1 MRIQVNSDATVK
13 GDLRVVSFVRHEID
27 RILARFTD
35 RLTRVEVH
43 LSDLNAA
50 KSGAADKR
58 CVVEARPT
66 QTRPL
71 TTTATARRLDAAIGQ
86 ALRKMQRLLA
96 SFYGRR
102 AAVGP
107 RPARRQAAAKAP
119 ATGSAKAAEKPA
131 AKRAARPAAQAK
143 AAASPRAAEP
153 AASARGAKKLPIH
166 QGRRKAWPT
175 R

>member
-1 MRIQVNSDATVK
+1 MRVQVNSDNTVT
-13 GDLRVVSFVRHEID
+13 GDLRVVRFVRDETG

-58 CVVEARPT
+58 CVIEARPA
-66 QTRPL
+66 QARPL

-96 SFYGRR
+96 SFYGRQGR
-102 AAVGP
+102 GATGTSSP
-107 RPARRQAAAKAP
+107 RRKAAANQ
-119 ATGSAKAAEKPA
+119 ATPRAKVVKKPA
-131 AKRAARPAAQAK
+131 AKRAARPATK
-143 AAASPRAAEP
+143 AAVTPKAAQ
-153 AASARGAKKLPIH
+153 SAVSGRGAKKIPIH
-166 QGRRKAWPT
+166 QARRKAWPT

>member
-58 CVVEARPT
+58 CVVEARPAVA
-66 QTRPL
+66 RPL

-86 ALRKMQRLLA
+86 ALRKMQRLLT
-96 SFYGRR
+96 SFYGRQGR
-102 AAVGP
+102 AAAGR
-107 RPARRQAAAKAP
+107 RPAVRKAAAKP
-119 ATGSAKAAEKPA
+119 AAGPAKAAKKPA
-131 AKRAARPAAQAK
+131 AKRAARPATK
-143 AAASPRAAEP
+143 AAASSRATEP
-153 AASARGAKKLPIH
+153 AASARGPKKAPIH
-166 QGRRKAWPT
+166 QARRKAWPT

>member
-1 MRIQVNSDATVK
+1 MRIQVNSDSTVT
-13 GDLRVVSFVRHEID
+13 GDRRVVSFVRDETD

-58 CVVEARPT
+58 CVIEARPA
-66 QTRPL
+66 QARPL
-71 TTTATARRLDAAIGQ
+71 TTTATAKRLDAAIGQ

-96 SFYGRR
+96 SFYGRQGR
-102 AAVGP
+102 AAVGR
-107 RPARRQAAAKAP
+107 RPASRQAAAKP
-119 ATGSAKAAEKPA
+119 ASGPAKAAKKPV
-131 AKRAARPAAQAK
+131 AKRAAKPATK
-143 AAASPRAAEP
+143 AAVSPRTAEP
-153 AASARGAKKLPIH
+153 AVSARGPKKQPIH
-166 QGRRKAWPT
+166 QARRKAWPT